1 MSQNA
6 APLSQDQRLLILDIL
21 RGIAVLGILMMNI
34 PIFGNSYTAHY
45 NINIFRE
52 FSGPDYWSWYVV
64 NLLFEGTMRGIFS
77 ILFGAGALL
86 LLDRLERNTYLGLNP
101 ADIFYRRQIWLF
113 LFGMVNAFLFMW
125 AGDILYVYGL
135 TGLFLF
141 PFRKMK
147 AERLLFLGMLFLSFS
162 TLQHMSRNEK
172 AKEKREKGEAALHAQ
187 TMGKSL
193 SNQEKEDLETWNE
206 YQQEHSPDH
215 LRAMVAEEQQT
226 MRKSWMDVFRYLSP
240 INQKLQ
246 SQDLYNEM
254 FFDALAFF
262 FIGMALFRMG
272 FLTGAL
278 PLSTYFTVFF
288 FSYAFGLTLSYLRL
302 RFSILSGFDIS
313 RPEFGFSINIYQVR
327 RLAMALGHIS
337 LIIMLYKWFPG
348 NLIFRWLARTGQ
360 MAFTNYLTQSLIC
373 TFLFLGYGFGYFGKW
388 SRFEIYEAMG
398 VIWIFQIIVSN
409 IWLQYFRFGPFEWL
423 WRSLTYWKKQP
434 FLGSSNTE

>member
-6 APLSQDQRLLILDIL
+6 APLSQNQRLLILDIL

-162 TLQHMSRNEK
+162 TLQHMSRTEK

-193 SNQEKEDLETWNE
+193 SHEQKEDLETWNE
-206 YQQEHSPDH
+206 YQQEHSTEH

-337 LIIMLYKWFPG
+337 LILMLYKWFPG

-373 TFLFLGYGFGYFGKW
+373 TFLFFGYGFGYFGKW